1 MPLYRREDPP
11 CVDAS
16 LFKDSIPIP
25 RSRTNHGV
33 WTPRLSALVPHGSA
47 PGSRDEPRDV
57 VDVYDDARQLC
68 RHCGQ
73 YPGHEVPPSFISPRG
88 TSVSAH
94 GDNHERGV
102 EGVATMAREL
112 RRTLQHI
119 GMLAHRAGECF
130 DSLGVAT
137 QDTTVTLGGRT
148 LEEEG
153 LGRGT
158 AESVSR
164 SKEEGR
170 EEPLRP
176 DQTWVHCEVERHGR
190 SPSTGSGTSACVPW
204 HFENA
209 STVAVPSESH
219 LAFRRG
225 MVLPLLDTSVT
236 RDSTRESKP
245 AGLAEATTSFEREL
259 AMTDSPGS
267 RMEAY
272 ARRRRNA

>member
-1 MPLYRREDPP
+1 MPLYKREGPP

-16 LFKDSIPIP
+16 LFKDSIPSP

-33 WTPRLSALVPHGSA
+33 WTPRLSALVPLGSA

-57 VDVYDDARQLC
+57 VDVYDDSRQLC

-94 GDNHERGV
+94 GDNHERDV
-102 EGVATMAREL
+102 EGVETMAREL

-119 GMLAHRAGECF
+119 GMLAHRAGI
-130 DSLGVAT
+130 AT
-137 QDTTVTLGGRT
+137 EDPTVTFGGRT

-164 SKEEGR
+164 SEVVGR
-170 EEPLRP
+170 EAQLRL
-176 DQTWVHCEVERHGR
+176 DQTWVHCEAERFGR
-190 SPSTGSGTSACVPW
+190 SSSTGSGTTVCVPW
-204 HFENA
+204 PFENA
-209 STVAVPSESH
+209 STVGVPSESH

-236 RDSTRESKP
+236 RDSTRESQP
-245 AGLAEATTSFEREL
+245 AGPAEASASFEREL
-259 AMTDSPGS
+259 VMTDSPGS